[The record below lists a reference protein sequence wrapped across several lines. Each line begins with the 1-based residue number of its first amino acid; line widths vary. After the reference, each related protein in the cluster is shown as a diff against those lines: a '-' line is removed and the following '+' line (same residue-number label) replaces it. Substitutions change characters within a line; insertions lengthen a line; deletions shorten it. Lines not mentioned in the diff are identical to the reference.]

1 MGITIAVGIIALLV
15 GAVGGFF
22 AARYYMKKYFE
33 DNPPINADM
42 IKQMMAQM
50 GQKPSQK
57 KLNQLMSSMKTQQ
70 KKSNK
75 K

>member
-33 DNPPINADM
+33 DNPPINSDM